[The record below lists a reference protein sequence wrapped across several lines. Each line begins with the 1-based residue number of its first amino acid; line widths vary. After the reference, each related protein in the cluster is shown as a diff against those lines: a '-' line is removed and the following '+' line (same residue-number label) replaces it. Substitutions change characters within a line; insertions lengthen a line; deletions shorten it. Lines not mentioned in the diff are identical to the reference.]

1 MSSFYFNS
9 DFYKSEDNLNENNN
23 YNSRIY
29 NNKKLSKS
37 EILQNRERQSLKF
50 LYDMLGRLLETAENY
65 AFRDNEIKNVK
76 KKYKYYDAFNNSEKK
91 SVDIIK
97 KELISSIEFFQ
108 CALNRY
114 KKRFGTFNLPDNIN
128 DIYEDLERWKNYF
141 PEKKI
146 HSRIL
151 YSSIKDLLKGKL
163 TEEVDFQ
170 KIKNENLIYDNN
182 SVLETEADFKLIDNK
197 HKNNNIEYET
207 FISELYT
214 IVYNAKN
221 FYKSYNPYQS
231 EKIFK
236 INKNEL
242 KSFLKKYEK
251 ILNECKTYNHLIPF
265 DLKKEYYNFEK
276 YRLDFCEKDKKIF
289 KYFNKICD
297 ILI

>member
-37 EILQNRERQSLKF
+37 EILQNREKQSLKF

-65 AFRDNEIKNVK
+65 AFKDNEIINVK

-91 SVDIIK
+91 SSDIIK
-97 KELISSIEFFQ
+97 NELISSIEFFQ

-114 KKRFGTFNLPDNIN
+114 KKRFGNFNLPDNIN

-163 TEEVDFQ
+163 TEEFDFQ
-170 KIKNENLIYDNN
+170 KIKSENLIYDNN
-182 SVLETEADFKLIDNK
+182 TVLETEADFKLFDNK

-207 FISELYT
+207 FISELYI
-214 IVYNAKN
+214 IVFNAKN
-221 FYKSYNPYQS
+221 FYKSYNPHQS
-231 EKIFK
+231 ERIFK

-251 ILNECKTYNHLIPF
+251 ILNECKTSKHLIPI

>member
-9 DFYKSEDNLNENNN
+9 DFYRSEDNLNENNN

-37 EILQNRERQSLKF
+37 EILQNREKQSLKF

-65 AFRDNEIKNVK
+65 AFKDNEIKNVK

-91 SVDIIK
+91 SSDIIK
-97 KELISSIEFFQ
+97 NELISSIEFFQ

-114 KKRFGTFNLPDNIN
+114 KKRFGNFNLPDNIN

-163 TEEVDFQ
+163 TEEFDFQ
-170 KIKNENLIYDNN
+170 KIKSENLIYDNN
-182 SVLETEADFKLIDNK
+182 TILETEADFNLDNNK
-197 HKNNNIEYET
+197 FKINNKEYEQ
-207 FISELYT
+207 FISDLN
-214 IVYNAKN
+214 ILINNAKKLYN
-221 FYKSYNPYQS
+221 SYVLRPS
-231 EKIFK
+231 ENIYE

-242 KSFLKKYEK
+242 KMFLKKYDK
-251 ILNECKTYNHLIPF
+251 ILNECQKSNNLIPF

-276 YRLDFCEKDKKIF
+276 YRMEFYEKDKKIF
-289 KYFNKICD
+289 KYFNKICK

>member
-37 EILQNRERQSLKF
+37 EILQNREKQSLKF

-65 AFRDNEIKNVK
+65 AFKDNEIKNVK

-91 SVDIIK
+91 SSDIIK
-97 KELISSIEFFQ
+97 NELISSIEFFQ

-114 KKRFGTFNLPDNIN
+114 KKRFGNFNLPDNIN

-163 TEEVDFQ
+163 TEEFDFQ
-170 KIKNENLIYDNN
+170 KIKSENLIYDNN
-182 SVLETEADFKLIDNK
+182 TVLETEADFKLLDNK
-197 HKNNNIEYET
+197 HKNINIEYET

-221 FYKSYNPYQS
+221 FYKSYNPHQS

-251 ILNECKTYNHLIPF
+251 ILNECKTSNNLIPY
-265 DLKKEYYNFEK
+265 DLKKKYYNFEK

-289 KYFNKICD
+289 KFFN
-297 ILI
+297 

>member
-37 EILQNRERQSLKF
+37 EIFQNREKQSLKF

-65 AFRDNEIKNVK
+65 ALKDNEIKNVK

-91 SVDIIK
+91 SSDIIK
-97 KELISSIEFFQ
+97 NELISSIEFFQ

-114 KKRFGTFNLPDNIN
+114 KKRFGNFNLPDNIN

-163 TEEVDFQ
+163 TEEFDFQ
-170 KIKNENLIYDNN
+170 KIKSENLIYDNN
-182 SVLETEADFKLIDNK
+182 TVLETEADFKLLDNK
-197 HKNNNIEYET
+197 HKNINIEYET

-251 ILNECKTYNHLIPF
+251 ILNESKTSNHLIPY

-276 YRLDFCEKDKKIF
+276 YRLDFCKKDKKIF

>member
-37 EILQNRERQSLKF
+37 EILQNREKQSLKF

-65 AFRDNEIKNVK
+65 AFKDNEIKNVK

-91 SVDIIK
+91 SSDIIK
-97 KELISSIEFFQ
+97 NELISSIEFFQ

-114 KKRFGTFNLPDNIN
+114 KKRFGNFNLPDNIN

-163 TEEVDFQ
+163 TEEFDFQ
-170 KIKNENLIYDNN
+170 KIKSENLIYDNN
-182 SVLETEADFKLIDNK
+182 TVLETEADFKLFDNK
-197 HKNNNIEYET
+197 HKNNNTEYES

-214 IVYNAKN
+214 IVFNAKN
-221 FYKSYNPYQS
+221 FYKSYNPHQS

-251 ILNECKTYNHLIPF
+251 ILNECKTSNHLIPY

>member
-37 EILQNRERQSLKF
+37 EILQNREKQSLKF

-65 AFRDNEIKNVK
+65 AFKDNEIKNVK

-91 SVDIIK
+91 SSDIIK
-97 KELISSIEFFQ
+97 NELISSIEFFQ

-114 KKRFGTFNLPDNIN
+114 KKRFGNFNLPDNIN

-163 TEEVDFQ
+163 TEEFDFQ
-170 KIKNENLIYDNN
+170 KIKSENLIYDNN
-182 SVLETEADFKLIDNK
+182 TVLETEADFKLLDNK
-197 HKNNNIEYET
+197 HKNINIEYET

-221 FYKSYNPYQS
+221 FYNSYNPHQS

-251 ILNECKTYNHLIPF
+251 ILNECKKSNHLIPY

>member
-37 EILQNRERQSLKF
+37 EILQNREKQSLKF

-65 AFRDNEIKNVK
+65 AFKDNEIKNVK

-91 SVDIIK
+91 SSDIIK
-97 KELISSIEFFQ
+97 NELISSIEFFQ

-114 KKRFGTFNLPDNIN
+114 KKRFGNFNLPDNIN

-163 TEEVDFQ
+163 TEEFDFQ
-170 KIKNENLIYDNN
+170 KIKSENLIYDNN
-182 SVLETEADFKLIDNK
+182 TVLETEADFKLLDNK
-197 HKNNNIEYET
+197 HKNINIEYET

-221 FYKSYNPYQS
+221 FYKSYNPHQS

-251 ILNECKTYNHLIPF
+251 ILNECKTSNHLIPY

>member
-37 EILQNRERQSLKF
+37 EILQNREKQSLKF

-65 AFRDNEIKNVK
+65 AFKDNEIKNVK

-91 SVDIIK
+91 SSDIIK
-97 KELISSIEFFQ
+97 NELISSIEFFQ

-114 KKRFGTFNLPDNIN
+114 KKRFGNFNLPDNIN

-141 PEKKI
+141 PKKKI

-163 TEEVDFQ
+163 TEEFDFQ
-170 KIKNENLIYDNN
+170 KIKSENLIYDNN
-182 SVLETEADFKLIDNK
+182 TVLETEADFKLLDNK
-197 HKNNNIEYET
+197 HKNINIEYET

-221 FYKSYNPYQS
+221 FYKSYNPHQS

-251 ILNECKTYNHLIPF
+251 ILNECKTSNHLIPY

>member
-37 EILQNRERQSLKF
+37 EILQNREKQSLKF
-50 LYDMLGRLLETAENY
+50 LYDMLGRLLEAAENY
-65 AFRDNEIKNVK
+65 AFKDNEIKNVK

-91 SVDIIK
+91 SSDIIK
-97 KELISSIEFFQ
+97 NELISSIEFFQ

-114 KKRFGTFNLPDNIN
+114 KKRFGNFNLPDNIN

-151 YSSIKDLLKGKL
+151 YSSIKHLLKGKL
-163 TEEVDFQ
+163 TEEFDFQ
-170 KIKNENLIYDNN
+170 KIKSENLIYDNN
-182 SVLETEADFKLIDNK
+182 TVLETEADFKLLDNK
-197 HKNNNIEYET
+197 HKNINIEYET

-221 FYKSYNPYQS
+221 FYKSYNPHQS

-251 ILNECKTYNHLIPF
+251 ILNECKTSNHLIPY

>member
-37 EILQNRERQSLKF
+37 EILQNREKQSLKF

-65 AFRDNEIKNVK
+65 AFKDNEIKNVK

-91 SVDIIK
+91 SSDIIK
-97 KELISSIEFFQ
+97 NELISSIEFFQ

-114 KKRFGTFNLPDNIN
+114 KKRFGNFNLPDNIN

-163 TEEVDFQ
+163 TEEFDFQ
-170 KIKNENLIYDNN
+170 KIKSENLIYDNN
-182 SVLETEADFKLIDNK
+182 TVLETEADFKLLDNK
-197 HKNNNIEYET
+197 HKNINIEYET

-221 FYKSYNPYQS
+221 FYKSYNPHQS
-231 EKIFK
+231 ERIFK

-251 ILNECKTYNHLIPF
+251 ILNECKTSNHLIPY

>member
-9 DFYKSEDNLNENNN
+9 DFYRSEDNLNENNN

-37 EILQNRERQSLKF
+37 EILQNREKQSLKF

-65 AFRDNEIKNVK
+65 AFKDNEIKNVK

-91 SVDIIK
+91 SSDIIK
-97 KELISSIEFFQ
+97 NELISSIEFFQ

-114 KKRFGTFNLPDNIN
+114 KKRFGNFNLPDNIN

-163 TEEVDFQ
+163 TEEFDFQ
-170 KIKNENLIYDNN
+170 KIKSENLIYDNN
-182 SVLETEADFKLIDNK
+182 TVLETEADFKLFDNK

-207 FISELYT
+207 FISELYI
-214 IVYNAKN
+214 IVFNAKN
-221 FYKSYNPYQS
+221 FYKSYNPHQS

-236 INKNEL
+236 KYKNEL
-242 KSFLKKYEK
+242 KIFLENHEK
-251 ILNECKTYNHLIPF
+251 ILQKNTYLLPN
-265 DLKKEYYNFEK
+265 DLKKEYHNFEK
-276 YRLDFCEKDKKIF
+276 YRLEFYDIDKKIY
-289 KYFNKICD
+289 KYFNKICE

>member
-37 EILQNRERQSLKF
+37 EILQNREKQSLKF

-65 AFRDNEIKNVK
+65 AFKDNEIKNVK

-91 SVDIIK
+91 SSDIIK
-97 KELISSIEFFQ
+97 NELISSIEFFQ

-114 KKRFGTFNLPDNIN
+114 KKRFGNFNLPDNIN

-163 TEEVDFQ
+163 TEEFDFQ
-170 KIKNENLIYDNN
+170 KIKSENLIYDNN
-182 SVLETEADFKLIDNK
+182 TVLETEADFKLLDNK
-197 HKNNNIEYET
+197 HKNINIEYET

-221 FYKSYNPYQS
+221 FYKSYNPHQS

-251 ILNECKTYNHLIPF
+251 ILNECKTSNHLIPY

-289 KYFNKICD
+289 KYFNKICK

>member
-37 EILQNRERQSLKF
+37 EILQNREKQSLKF

-65 AFRDNEIKNVK
+65 AFKDNEIKNVK

-91 SVDIIK
+91 SSDIIK
-97 KELISSIEFFQ
+97 NELISSIEFFQ

-114 KKRFGTFNLPDNIN
+114 KKRFGNFNLPDNIN

-163 TEEVDFQ
+163 TEEFDFQ
-170 KIKNENLIYDNN
+170 KIKSENLIYDNN
-182 SVLETEADFKLIDNK
+182 TVLETEADFKLLDNK
-197 HKNNNIEYET
+197 HKNINIEYET

-221 FYKSYNPYQS
+221 FYKSYNPHQS

-251 ILNECKTYNHLIPF
+251 ILNGKKSILIPNN
-265 DLKKEYYNFEK
+265 LKKEYYNFEK

>member
-37 EILQNRERQSLKF
+37 EIFQNREKQSLKF

-65 AFRDNEIKNVK
+65 AFKDNEIINVK

-91 SVDIIK
+91 SSDIIK
-97 KELISSIEFFQ
+97 NELISSIEFFQ

-114 KKRFGTFNLPDNIN
+114 KKRFGNFNLPDNIN

-163 TEEVDFQ
+163 TEEFDFQ
-170 KIKNENLIYDNN
+170 KIKSENLIYDNN
-182 SVLETEADFKLIDNK
+182 TVLETEADFKLFDNK
-197 HKNNNIEYET
+197 HKNNNTEYES

-214 IVYNAKN
+214 IVFNAKN
-221 FYKSYNPYQS
+221 FYKSYNPHQN
-231 EKIFK
+231 ERIFK

-251 ILNECKTYNHLIPF
+251 ILNECKTSNHLIPY

>member
-37 EILQNRERQSLKF
+37 EILQNREKQSLKF

-65 AFRDNEIKNVK
+65 AFKDNEIKNVK

-91 SVDIIK
+91 SSDIIK
-97 KELISSIEFFQ
+97 NELISSIEFFQ

-114 KKRFGTFNLPDNIN
+114 KKRFGNFNLPDNIN

-163 TEEVDFQ
+163 TEEFDFQ
-170 KIKNENLIYDNN
+170 KIKSENLIYDNN
-182 SVLETEADFKLIDNK
+182 TVLETEADFKLLDNK
-197 HKNNNIEYET
+197 HKNINIEYET

-221 FYKSYNPYQS
+221 FYKSYNPHQS

-251 ILNECKTYNHLIPF
+251 ILNECKTSKYLIPY

>member
-37 EILQNRERQSLKF
+37 EILQNREKQSLKF

-65 AFRDNEIKNVK
+65 AFKDNEIKNVK

-91 SVDIIK
+91 SSDIIK
-97 KELISSIEFFQ
+97 NELISSIEFFQ

-114 KKRFGTFNLPDNIN
+114 KKRFGNFNLPDNIN

-163 TEEVDFQ
+163 TEEFDFQ
-170 KIKNENLIYDNN
+170 KIKSENLIYDNN
-182 SVLETEADFKLIDNK
+182 TVLETEADFKLLDNK
-197 HKNNNIEYET
+197 HKNINIEYET

-221 FYKSYNPYQS
+221 FYNSYNPHQS

-251 ILNECKTYNHLIPF
+251 ILNECKTSNHLIPY

>member
-1 MSSFYFNS
+1 
-9 DFYKSEDNLNENNN
+9 
-23 YNSRIY
+23 
-29 NNKKLSKS
+29 
-37 EILQNRERQSLKF
+37 
-50 LYDMLGRLLETAENY
+50 MLGRLLETAENY
-65 AFRDNEIKNVK
+65 AFKDNEIKNVK

-91 SVDIIK
+91 SSDIIK
-97 KELISSIEFFQ
+97 NELISSIEFFQ

-114 KKRFGTFNLPDNIN
+114 KKRFGNFNLPDNIN

-163 TEEVDFQ
+163 TEEFDFQ
-170 KIKNENLIYDNN
+170 KIKSENLIYDNN
-182 SVLETEADFKLIDNK
+182 TVLETEADFKLLDNK
-197 HKNNNIEYET
+197 HKNINIEYET

-221 FYKSYNPYQS
+221 FYKSYNPHQS

-251 ILNECKTYNHLIPF
+251 ILNECKTSKHLIPI